1 MDNKHPAEA
10 TKGSDSPI
18 SVRPEETGLADE
30 KHGTRY
36 DEQDM
41 DRMGKLQQL
50 RVSLYCLLLDA
61 LMR

>member
-1 MDNKHPAEA
+1 MDSKHPAEA
-10 TKGSDSPI
+10 TKGSDSPV
-18 SVRPEETGLADE
+18 SVHPEDAGLVDE

-50 RVSLYCLLLDA
+50 RVSLLCLLFDVTV
-61 LMR
+61 R